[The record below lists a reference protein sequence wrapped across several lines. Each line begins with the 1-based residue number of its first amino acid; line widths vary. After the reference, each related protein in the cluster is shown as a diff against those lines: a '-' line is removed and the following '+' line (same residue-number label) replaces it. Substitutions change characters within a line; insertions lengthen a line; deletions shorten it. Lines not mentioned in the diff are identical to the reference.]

1 MRAVYAEVGSSS
13 LAMLTALGATHL
25 CVLTLCRELAQ
36 RLLDAGAPTVNK
48 KFGTKVAVLVG
59 DFLFAQS
66 SWFLAQLDNLEV
78 RLHRMPLSW
87 LHNMLLVWAKVW
99 VPLSCLHT
107 LFVLPTKPGCYAAV
121 DLANIGSVLR
131 AYLQFTSLRVQ
142 VIKLISQ
149 VIAVFANGEISQQQK
164 VFDSS
169 ITLDEYMD
177 KNFYKTASLIA
188 ASCKSA
194 AVFSEC
200 SQDIKDSMF
209 EYGRH
214 LGLAFQIIDDILDF
228 TQTAEQ
234 LGKPQVSALQITHTP
249 PPRLCGDM
257 ILCHHCLRQQLFYFS
272 ECCASI
278 LIVVS

>member
-1 MRAVYAEVGSSS
+1 MHV
-13 LAMLTALGATHL
+13 MN
-25 CVLTLCRELAQ
+25 CQTL
-36 RLLDAGAPTVNK
+36 V
-48 KFGTKVAVLVG
+48 
-59 DFLFAQS
+59 
-66 SWFLAQLDNLEV
+66 
-78 RLHRMPLSW
+78 
-87 LHNMLLVWAKVW
+87 
-99 VPLSCLHT
+99 
-107 LFVLPTKPGCYAAV
+107 
-121 DLANIGSVLR
+121 
-131 AYLQFTSLRVQ
+131 VQ

-149 VIAVFANGEISQQQK
+149 VIADFANGEISQQQK

-169 ITLDEYMD
+169 MTLDEYMD

-234 LGKPQVSALQITHTP
+234 LGKPQVRLHQHVSMLFTRCIQIAIASAVPCKKHNNSLALIWNSCGFAA
-249 PPRLCGDM
+249 LC
-257 ILCHHCLRQQLFYFS
+257 
-272 ECCASI
+272 
-278 LIVVS
+278 